1 MYISLR
7 FMKGS
12 GMEEYVIITENLVE
26 EYLLGKVVVPAL
38 RGVNLKIKRGEFAV
52 IMGPSGSG
60 KSTLLNLLGGL
71 QKPTGGR
78 VLINGVD
85 LSTLNENQLAIF
97 RRKNVGFVFQAYN
110 LIPTL
115 TAIENVELPMIFYNI
130 PPNER
135 KRRAEKLLHS
145 LGLGDRLHHR
155 PSELSGGEQQR
166 VSIARALANNP
177 EIILADEPTGNLD
190 TKTGRKI
197 MEEIVKVNRDFG
209 KTIVMVTHDPEVA
222 HFGDRIIHIRDGKIE
237 NIEILRR
244 KQ

>member
-190 TKTGRKI
+190 TKTGRRI

>member
-1 MYISLR
+1 
-7 FMKGS
+7 
-12 GMEEYVIITENLVE
+12 MEEYVIITENLTE

-190 TKTGRKI
+190 TKTGRRI
-197 MEEIVKVNRDFG
+197 MDEIVKVNRDFG

>member
-1 MYISLR
+1 
-7 FMKGS
+7 
-12 GMEEYVIITENLVE
+12 MEEYVISTENLTE

-38 RGVNLKIKRGEFAV
+38 RGVDLKIKRGEFAV

-71 QKPTGGR
+71 QKPTGGK
-78 VLINGVD
+78 VFINGVD

-130 PPNER
+130 SPNER
-135 KRRAEKLLHS
+135 KKRAEVLLTS

-190 TKTGRKI
+190 TKTGGKI
-197 MEEIVKVNRDFG
+197 MEEMVKVNREFG

>member
-12 GMEEYVIITENLVE
+12 GMEEYVIITENLTE

-60 KSTLLNLLGGL
+60 KSTLLNLIGGL

-78 VLINGVD
+78 VLINGID

-190 TKTGRKI
+190 TKTGRRI
-197 MEEIVKVNRDFG
+197 MDEIVKVNRDFG

>member
-1 MYISLR
+1 
-7 FMKGS
+7 MKGS
-12 GMEEYVIITENLVE
+12 DMEEYVIITENLVE

-190 TKTGRKI
+190 TKTGRRI

>member
-1 MYISLR
+1 MR
-7 FMKGS
+7 GS
-12 GMEEYVIITENLVE
+12 DMEEYVISTENLTE

-38 RGVNLKIKRGEFAV
+38 RGVDLKIKRGEFAV

-71 QKPTGGR
+71 QKPTGGK
-78 VLINGVD
+78 VFINGVD

-130 PPNER
+130 PTNER
-135 KRRAEKLLHS
+135 KKRAEALLAS

-190 TKTGRKI
+190 TKTGGKI
-197 MEEIVKVNRDFG
+197 MEEMVKVNREFG

-237 NIEILRR
+237 NKENLRR

>member
-1 MYISLR
+1 MR
-7 FMKGS
+7 GS
-12 GMEEYVIITENLVE
+12 DMEEYVISTENLTE

-38 RGVNLKIKRGEFAV
+38 RGVDLKIKRGEFAV

-71 QKPTGGR
+71 QKPTGGK
-78 VLINGVD
+78 VFINGVD

-130 PPNER
+130 PTNER
-135 KRRAEKLLHS
+135 KKRAEALLAS

-190 TKTGRKI
+190 TKTGGKI
-197 MEEIVKVNRDFG
+197 MEEMVKVNREFG

-237 NIEILRR
+237 NIENLRR

>member
-1 MYISLR
+1 
-7 FMKGS
+7 
-12 GMEEYVIITENLVE
+12 MEEYVIITENLTE

-78 VLINGVD
+78 VLINGID

-190 TKTGRKI
+190 TKTGRRI

>member
-1 MYISLR
+1 
-7 FMKGS
+7 
-12 GMEEYVIITENLVE
+12 MEEYVISTENLTE

-38 RGVNLKIKRGEFAV
+38 RGVDLKIKRGEFAV

-71 QKPTGGR
+71 QKPTGGK
-78 VLINGVD
+78 VFINGVD

-130 PPNER
+130 PTNER
-135 KRRAEKLLHS
+135 KKRAEALLAS

-190 TKTGRKI
+190 TKTGGKI
-197 MEEIVKVNRDFG
+197 MEEMVKVNREFG

>member
-1 MYISLR
+1 
-7 FMKGS
+7 MKGS
-12 GMEEYVIITENLVE
+12 DMEEYVIITENLTE

-60 KSTLLNLLGGL
+60 KSTLLNLIGGL

-78 VLINGVD
+78 VLINGID

-190 TKTGRKI
+190 TKTGRRI

>member
-1 MYISLR
+1 
-7 FMKGS
+7 
-12 GMEEYVIITENLVE
+12 MEEYVISTENLTE

-38 RGVNLKIKRGEFAV
+38 RGVDLKIKRGEFAV

-71 QKPTGGR
+71 QKPTGGK
-78 VLINGVD
+78 VFINGVD

-130 PPNER
+130 SPNER
-135 KRRAEKLLHS
+135 KKRAEALLTS

-190 TKTGRKI
+190 TKTGGKI
-197 MEEIVKVNRDFG
+197 MEEMVKVNREFG

>member
-1 MYISLR
+1 
-7 FMKGS
+7 MKGS

-190 TKTGRKI
+190 TKTGRRI
-197 MEEIVKVNRDFG
+197 MDEIVKVNRDFG

>member
-1 MYISLR
+1 MR
-7 FMKGS
+7 GS
-12 GMEEYVIITENLVE
+12 DMEEYVIITENLTE

-60 KSTLLNLLGGL
+60 KSTLLNLIGGL

-135 KRRAEKLLHS
+135 KRRAEVLLAS
-145 LGLGDRLHHR
+145 LGLGDRLHHK

-190 TKTGRKI
+190 TKTGKRI

-222 HFGDRIIHIRDGKIE
+222 HFGDRIIYIRDGKIE

>member
-60 KSTLLNLLGGL
+60 KSTLLNLIGGL

-190 TKTGRKI
+190 TKTGRRI

>member
-1 MYISLR
+1 
-7 FMKGS
+7 
-12 GMEEYVIITENLVE
+12 MEEYVIITENLTE

-145 LGLGDRLHHR
+145 VGLGDRLHHR

-190 TKTGRKI
+190 TKTGRRI
-197 MEEIVKVNRDFG
+197 MDEIVKVNRDFG

>member
-1 MYISLR
+1 M
-7 FMKGS
+7 
-12 GMEEYVIITENLVE
+12 
-26 EYLLGKVVVPAL
+26 VVPAL

-190 TKTGRKI
+190 TKTGRRI

>member
-1 MYISLR
+1 
-7 FMKGS
+7 
-12 GMEEYVIITENLVE
+12 MEEYVIITENLTE

-60 KSTLLNLLGGL
+60 KSTLLNLIGGL

-78 VLINGVD
+78 VLINGID

-190 TKTGRKI
+190 TKTGRRI

>member
-1 MYISLR
+1 
-7 FMKGS
+7 
-12 GMEEYVIITENLVE
+12 MEEYVIITENLVE

-190 TKTGRKI
+190 TKTGRRI
-197 MEEIVKVNRDFG
+197 MDEIVKVNRDFG

>member
-60 KSTLLNLLGGL
+60 KSTLLNLIGGL

-78 VLINGVD
+78 VLINGID

-190 TKTGRKI
+190 TKTGRRI

>member
-1 MYISLR
+1 
-7 FMKGS
+7 
-12 GMEEYVIITENLVE
+12 MEEYVISTENLTE

-38 RGVNLKIKRGEFAV
+38 RGVDLKIKRGEFAV

-71 QKPTGGR
+71 QKPTGGK
-78 VLINGVD
+78 VFINGVD

-130 PPNER
+130 PTNER
-135 KRRAEKLLHS
+135 KKRAEALLAS

-190 TKTGRKI
+190 TKTGGKI
-197 MEEIVKVNRDFG
+197 MEEMVKVNREFG

-237 NIEILRR
+237 NIENLRR

>member
-1 MYISLR
+1 
-7 FMKGS
+7 MKGS

-60 KSTLLNLLGGL
+60 KSTLLNLIGGL

-78 VLINGVD
+78 VLINGID

-190 TKTGRKI
+190 TKTGRRI

>member
-1 MYISLR
+1 
-7 FMKGS
+7 
-12 GMEEYVIITENLVE
+12 MEEYVISTENLTE

-38 RGVNLKIKRGEFAV
+38 RGVDLKIKRGEFAV

-71 QKPTGGR
+71 QKPTGGK
-78 VLINGVD
+78 VFINGVD

-130 PPNER
+130 PTNER
-135 KRRAEKLLHS
+135 KKRAEALLAS

-190 TKTGRKI
+190 TKTGGKI
-197 MEEIVKVNRDFG
+197 MEEMVKVNREFG

-222 HFGDRIIHIRDGKIE
+222 HLGDRIIHIRDGKIE
-237 NIEILRR
+237 NIENLRR

>member
-1 MYISLR
+1 
-7 FMKGS
+7 
-12 GMEEYVIITENLVE
+12 MEEYVIITENLTE

-60 KSTLLNLLGGL
+60 KSTLLNLIGGL

-135 KRRAEKLLHS
+135 KRRAEVLLAS
-145 LGLGDRLHHR
+145 LGLGDRLHHK

-190 TKTGRKI
+190 TKTGKRI

-222 HFGDRIIHIRDGKIE
+222 HFGDRIIYIRDGKIE

>member
-1 MYISLR
+1 
-7 FMKGS
+7 
-12 GMEEYVIITENLVE
+12 MEEYVIITENLVE

-60 KSTLLNLLGGL
+60 KSTLLNLIGGL

-78 VLINGVD
+78 VLINGID

-190 TKTGRKI
+190 TKTGRRI

>member
-1 MYISLR
+1 
-7 FMKGS
+7 
-12 GMEEYVIITENLVE
+12 MEEYVIITENLTE

-155 PSELSGGEQQR
+155 PNELSGGEQQR

-190 TKTGRKI
+190 TKTGRRI
-197 MEEIVKVNRDFG
+197 MDEIVKVNRDFG

>member
-1 MYISLR
+1 
-7 FMKGS
+7 
-12 GMEEYVIITENLVE
+12 MEEYVIITENLTE

-190 TKTGRKI
+190 TKTGRRI

-209 KTIVMVTHDPEVA
+209 KTIVIVTHDPEVA

>member
-1 MYISLR
+1 
-7 FMKGS
+7 
-12 GMEEYVIITENLVE
+12 MEEYVIITENLVE

-190 TKTGRKI
+190 TKTGRRI

>member
-1 MYISLR
+1 
-7 FMKGS
+7 
-12 GMEEYVIITENLVE
+12 MEEYVIITENLTE

-190 TKTGRKI
+190 TKTGRRI

>member
-1 MYISLR
+1 
-7 FMKGS
+7 
-12 GMEEYVIITENLVE
+12 MEDYVIVTENLVE
-26 EYLLGKVVVPAL
+26 EYLLGKVTVTAL
-38 RGVNLKIKRGEFAV
+38 RGIDLNISKGEFAV

-71 QKPTGGR
+71 QKPTRGE
-78 VLINGVD
+78 VIINGVN
-85 LSTLNENQLAIF
+85 LSRLNENQLAIF

-130 PPNER
+130 PSEKRKER
-135 KRRAEKLLHS
+135 AKELLTTF
-145 LGLGDRLHHR
+145 GLGERLHHK

-190 TKTGRKI
+190 TKTGSKI
-197 MEEIVKVNRDFG
+197 MEEIVKINREFG
-209 KTIVMVTHDPEVA
+209 KTIVMVTHDPEIA
-222 HFGDRIIHIRDGKIE
+222 NYGDRIIHIRDGRIE
-237 NIEILRR
+237 NVEILRR
-244 KQ
+244 KT